1 MKQVRHSEGQVDS
14 RNREGKINQED
25 REGKGNQ
32 EAFSFTFQGAF
43 KQQHLSGTQCTK
55 QWTSSRLYQAQSRYP
70 SSVFK
75 SAKHSLKR
83 KPK

>member
-14 RNREGKINQED
+14 WNREGKINQED

-43 KQQHLSGTQCTK
+43 KRRHLGRTQCTK
-55 QWTSSRLYQAQSRYP
+55 QWTSSRLYQAP
-70 SSVFK
+70 S
-75 SAKHSLKR
+75 
-83 KPK
+83 